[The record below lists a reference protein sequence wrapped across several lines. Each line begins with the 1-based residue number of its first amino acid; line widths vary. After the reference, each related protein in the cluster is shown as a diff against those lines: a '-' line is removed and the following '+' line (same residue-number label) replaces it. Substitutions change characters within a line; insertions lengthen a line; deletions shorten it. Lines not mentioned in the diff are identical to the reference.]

1 MSERD
6 IFTTARELADPIARE
21 SYLAQTCAGDDGRRD
36 RIMRLLAADAAP
48 NSMLDVPAVA
58 PRPGATEIPATN
70 DANQVPLTEMFP
82 FLRPSSRPDSLGRLG
97 HYEVLEVLGRGGF
110 GIVFR
115 ALDDVLNRM
124 VAVKVLAPELAVTS
138 AARKRFLREA
148 RAFALVQHENIVHV
162 YGAEEQPIVH
172 LVMEYVPGQTLQQR
186 LDRTGPLDV
195 PEVLEIGRQIAEG
208 LAAAHATGL
217 IHRDIKPSN
226 VMLEHGP
233 LERVK
238 LTDFGLA
245 RAADDAS
252 ITHSGLVVGTPMY
265 MSPEQAK
272 SERLDHRS
280 DLFSLG
286 SVLYTMV
293 SGRPPFRAA
302 NTPAVLK
309 RVADDMPRPIPEIIP
324 EVPSWLCAIIT
335 KLLTKSPAGR
345 YQSAREVADLLARC
359 QSSPPVARRSLVR
372 RISPAIGLIGLV
384 LVAWGVREAI
394 RPTSEHQHVA
404 GVESAPTL
412 PDVLPKDT
420 AAIDLDR
427 RAAEWILQTGSWA
440 RIDWAINDV
449 ELSAEQLS
457 ELPAAPFRLTG
468 INLNRNRTVTD
479 QSLAILDG
487 LQYLKY
493 LRLTN
498 TNVSD
503 AVLPYFKHCSKLQ
516 KLFLYTTKISD
527 AGLVH
532 LEAFKDLQFLDLSG
546 TRVTE
551 VGVNRLAAALPQCHI
566 RWNGGALGPPLELG
580 TPGNR

>member
-6 IFTTARELADPIARE
+6 IFTKARDYTNPVARAA
-21 SYLAQTCAGDDGRRD
+21 YLAEACAEDDGCRE

-48 NSMLDVPAVA
+48 DSVLDVPAVS
-58 PRPGATEIPATN
+58 PRLPVSDSRAFSSKEDHQTTP
-70 DANQVPLTEMFP
+70 TEMFS
-82 FLRPSSRPDSLGRLG
+82 FLQPSTRPDSLGRLG

-124 VAVKVLAPELAVTS
+124 IAVKVLAPELAITS

-172 LVMEYVPGQTLQQR
+172 LVMEYIPGETLQQR
-186 LDRTGPLDV
+186 LDRTGPLEV

-226 VMLEHGP
+226 VLIEHGQHKG
-233 LERVK
+233 VK

-252 ITHSGLVVGTPMY
+252 ITHSGLIVGTPMY

-309 RVADDMPRPIPEIIP
+309 RVAEDRPRLIPEIIP
-324 EVPSWLCAIIT
+324 EVPSWLCAIIM
-335 KLLTKSPAGR
+335 KLLAKSPAGR
-345 YQSAREVADLLARC
+345 FQSAREVANLLARC
-359 QSSPPVARRSLVR
+359 QTNPPVVRYPLVR
-372 RISPAIGLIGLV
+372 RLAPAYVLIGLM
-384 LVAWGVREAI
+384 LAGWGIRESI
-394 RPTSEHQHVA
+394 RTTSENQRSA
-404 GVESAPTL
+404 DVEGSSTR
-412 PDVLPKDT
+412 PDVLPK
-420 AAIDLDR
+420 AMPQVIDLDR
-427 RAAEWILQTGSWA
+427 RAAEWLLQSGYWA
-440 RIDWAINDV
+440 RIDWATNDV
-449 ELSAEQLS
+449 ELSAEKLS
-457 ELPAAPFRLTG
+457 DLPNEPFRLTS
-468 INLNRNRTVTD
+468 INLNRNRAATD
-479 QSLAILDG
+479 QTLVVLNG
-487 LQYLKY
+487 LQHLTY

-498 TNVSD
+498 TDVSD
-503 AVLPYFKHCSKLQ
+503 AVLPYFKNCNKLQ

-532 LEAFKDLQFLDLSG
+532 LEVFKDLQFLDLSR
-546 TRVTE
+546 TLVTE
-551 VGVNRLAAALPQCHI
+551 EGVKRIAAALPQCHI
-566 RWNGGALGPPLELG
+566 RWDGGTLGPPSS
-580 TPGNR
+580 